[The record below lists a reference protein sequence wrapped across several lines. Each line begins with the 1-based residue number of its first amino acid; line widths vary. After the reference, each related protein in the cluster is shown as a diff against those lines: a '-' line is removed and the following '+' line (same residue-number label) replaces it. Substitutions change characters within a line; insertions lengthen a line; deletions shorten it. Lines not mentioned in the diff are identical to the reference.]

1 MLDAPT
7 YRRMEKAIRF
17 LDEHR
22 SEQPTLAQLSAH
34 VGMSSFHLQ
43 RVFRGAVG
51 VSPKRFLQ
59 FVTAA
64 RARRLLEEGGNL
76 LEASWSSGLSGP
88 GRLHD
93 LMVNVHAMTPA
104 EVRAEGAGVAIRW
117 GIQDTPLGPCVLGA
131 TTRGVA
137 VLDFLETATPAE
149 AERRVRT
156 HWPQARLHED
166 PAATEDPARRIFGAT
181 GDGPLSLHVHGTN
194 FQIRVWEALLTIPA
208 GRVVTYGGLAE
219 RMGLGEG
226 HARAVGRAVGA
237 NPVAVA
243 IPCHRVVLGTG
254 ALGGYR
260 WGRERKLALLARE
273 QAGAGAA

>member
-1 MLDAPT
+1 VLDAPT

-22 SEQPTLAQLSAH
+22 SEQPTLADLSAH

-43 RVFRGAVG
+43 RIFRGAVG

-64 RARRLLEEGGNL
+64 HARRLLEEGGNL

-104 EVRAEGAGVAIRW
+104 EVRAEGSGVEIRW
-117 GIQDTPLGPCVLGA
+117 GMHDTPLGPCVMGA

-137 VLDFLETATPAE
+137 VLDFLESATAAE
-149 AERRVRT
+149 AEARVRA
-156 HWPQARLHED
+156 HWPEARLRED
-166 PAATEDPARRIFGAT
+166 RSATEGPARRIFGAT
-181 GDGPLSLHVHGTN
+181 GEGPLSLHVRGTN
-194 FQIRVWEALLTIPA
+194 FQIRVWEALLTVPA

>member
-17 LDEHR
+17 LDEHQR
-22 SEQPTLAQLSAH
+22 EQPTLAALSAH
-34 VGMSSFHLQ
+34 VGMSQFHLQ

-64 RARRLLEEGGNL
+64 HARRLLEEGGNL
-76 LEASWSSGLSGP
+76 LETSWSAGLSGP

-104 EVRAEGAGVAIRW
+104 EVRSEGGGVEIRW
-117 GIQDTPLGPCVLGA
+117 GVHDTPLGPCVLGA
-131 TTRGVA
+131 TARGVA
-137 VLDFLETATPAE
+137 VLEFLDRATPAE
-149 AERRVRT
+149 AEARVRS
-156 HWPQARLHED
+156 HWPE
-166 PAATEDPARRIFGAT
+166 ARRREDGAVTERLAGQIFGED
-181 GDGPLSLHVHGTN
+181 GDGPLSLHVRGTN
-194 FQIRVWEALLTIPA
+194 FQIRVWEALLTVPA
-208 GRVVTYGGLAE
+208 GHVVTYGGLAGRLGLSE
-219 RMGLGEG
+219 R

-273 QAGAGAA
+273 QATAGAA